1 MKTTKE
7 YVPPTVEVI
16 TVEVE
21 KGFSATGGTNVW
33 GDGLNDFGAGGD
45 LGSN

>member
-21 KGFSATGGTNVW
+21 KGFSASPE
-33 GDGLNDFGAGGD
+33 GDHDPFEWGGD
-45 LGSN
+45 LN